1 MRLLLVEDDRL
12 IGRGVQESLRDEGYA
27 VDWVRDGVA
36 ALEQAASGVHDLVI
50 LDLGLPRADGI
61 EVLKRLRAQKND
73 LPVLIVSARDAPASR
88 VIGLDAGADDYL
100 IKPFDLDELSARIR
114 ALLRR
119 RSGRADAVITH
130 RGVTLNLATRHV
142 TAHGTEVILSV
153 REFNL
158 LHALL
163 ERPGAVLSRE
173 QLREKLYA
181 WGDEVESNTIEVFV
195 HSLRKRLGADYIVT
209 VRGVGYAVINET

>member
-36 ALEQAASGVHDLVI
+36 ALEQAETGVHDLVI
-50 LDLGLPRADGI
+50 LDLGLPRADGL
-61 EVLKRLRAQKND
+61 EVLKRLRARKND
-73 LPVLIVSARDAPASR
+73 VPILIVSARDAPASR
-88 VIGLDAGADDYL
+88 VTGLDAGADDYL

-114 ALLRR
+114 ALIRR
-119 RSGRADAVITH
+119 RSGRVDALLTH
-130 RGVTLNLATRHV
+130 RGVTLNLATRQVSVNGNEV
-142 TAHGTEVILSV
+142 TLPT

-181 WGDEVESNTIEVFV
+181 WGDEIESNTIEVFV
-195 HSLRKRLGADYIVT
+195 HALRKRLGTEYIVT
-209 VRGVGYAVINET
+209 VRGVGYAVISEP

>member
-27 VDWVRDGVA
+27 VDWVRDGIT
-36 ALEQAASGVHDLVI
+36 ALNEAASGVHDLVI
-50 LDLGLPRADGI
+50 LDLGLPGADGI
-61 EVLKRLRAQKND
+61 EVLRRLRAQKNAV
-73 LPVLIVSARDAPASR
+73 PILILSARDAPASR
-88 VIGLDAGADDYL
+88 VTGLDAGADDYL
-100 IKPFDLDELSARIR
+100 VKPFDLNELSARIR

-119 RSGRADAVITH
+119 RNGRADTVIVH
-130 RGVTLNLATRHV
+130 RGVSLNLATHQV
-142 TAHGTEVILSV
+142 SVNGQELILPA
-153 REFNL
+153 REFHL

-181 WGDEVESNTIEVFV
+181 WGEEIESNTIEVFV

-209 VRGVGYAVINET
+209 VRGVGYAVISAP